1 MGFCIRVVKIFILRH
16 LFLETHLHSN
26 PYYYVIPHLS
36 MKTTLVTL
44 LENKYSSSDLSSFIS
59 YIIFKQMHDKLIY
72 HLRLYSAA
80 QF

>member
-1 MGFCIRVVKIFILRH
+1 MGFCIRVVKIFILRAFIFGNSSSQQS
-16 LFLETHLHSN
+16 LLLCN
-26 PYYYVIPHLS
+26 
-36 MKTTLVTL
+36 TTLKYENYLVTL

-72 HLRLYSAA
+72 DLRIYSAA